1 MQFEVACPLEGK
13 NIVQTFLWVLH
24 WLCSQ
29 AGPPSMSILR
39 PLELLQSRGRKQVR
53 RRQTFWMVVTHFGQD
68 DATSSLERGFLMTE
82 NPCFQQTKL
91 SKLSH
96 SGSHSYRLP
105 QTLHR
110 AYAHFDVCTLDSSWW
125 VDFREGLKRVLILT
139 GNLYFRQSKL
149 LKLSCFRQSQVAVF
163 CAAQTLQRVW
173 RVLSAHCTQTAADAA
188 KLYAPSMKQI
198 KDVFLFDFGFLLIN
212 RFLLWSWFRPLGDS
226 DTSG

>member
-1 MQFEVACPLEGK
+1 MQWRILSQQKPSRRARSSFARGNVASCLVAQLYLIHSAQVGNTLNIHLEQGSMQFEVACPLEGK

-24 WLCSQ
+24 RLCLQ

-110 AYAHFDVCTLDSSWW
+110 AYAHFDVCTLDSS
-125 VDFREGLKRVLILT
+125 
-139 GNLYFRQSKL
+139 
-149 LKLSCFRQSQVAVF
+149 
-163 CAAQTLQRVW
+163 
-173 RVLSAHCTQTAADAA
+173 
-188 KLYAPSMKQI
+188 
-198 KDVFLFDFGFLLIN
+198 
-212 RFLLWSWFRPLGDS
+212 
-226 DTSG
+226 